1 MFFIADNKAY
11 IQLDEVKR
19 LLDQSYW
26 ANKRSLETIQVAI
39 ENSLC
44 FGVFLESTK
53 QQVGFARVITDY
65 ATSFYLCD
73 VIIDVAY
80 RGNGMGKALMERI
93 VTDQRLKNLKG
104 FLITKDA
111 DKLYEKYGFEM
122 INDRFM
128 GLNLC

>member
-1 MFFIADNKAY
+1 MYFISDNKEY
-11 IQLDEVKR
+11 IQLHEVKR
-19 LLDQSYW
+19 LLEQSYW

-44 FGVFLESTK
+44 FGVYLEATK
-53 QQVGFARVITDY
+53 QQVGFARVLTDY

-73 VIIDVAY
+73 VIIDEAY

-93 VTDQRLKNLKG
+93 VTDQRLKSLKG
-104 FLITKDA
+104 LLITKDA
-111 DKLYEKYGFEM
+111 HKLYENYGFEV

-128 GLNLC
+128 GLNLS